1 MAATPNIVI
10 ARAMIR
16 NTLFMVWSSFPLG
29 LGKSDQVQDP
39 KPTGPRLGARPPQ
52 EKIGADFGVPRYCF
66 FSRDAWSAVIAVA
79 ALNGPSVGVQTEAV
93 IHRMRLGR

>member
-1 MAATPNIVI
+1 MAAH
-10 ARAMIR
+10 R
-16 NTLFMVWSSFPLG
+16 NGRHAKHRNSQSDDQEYPLSFPLG

-52 EKIGADFGVPRYCF
+52 GKIGADFGVPRYFF

-79 ALNGPSVGVQTEAV
+79 ALKRPQRGGTD
-93 IHRMRLGR
+93 